1 MSLTLFNIILDAVVR
16 STLKEICGTQE
27 AQHGFG
33 WSVGEHNICFYTDGG
48 RISGQDPIWVQS
60 VLTTM
65 VRMFEIVGLQTNLD
79 KTKAMICTPGFIWGQ
94 QGSDVYK
101 QRATGEGTKFWE
113 RKRTMVSCEMCGEK
127 ISASSLRYHMEI
139 THVRV
144 LLQVRGVDFGGGV
157 LEVYKVSFTWLLKLV
172 DFPVEVCPAKAK
184 TLGRL

>member
-1 MSLTLFNIILDAVVR
+1 
-16 STLKEICGTQE
+16 
-27 AQHGFG
+27 
-33 WSVGEHNICFYTDGG
+33 
-48 RISGQDPIWVQS
+48 
-60 VLTTM
+60 
-65 VRMFEIVGLQTNLD
+65 
-79 KTKAMICTPGFIWGQ
+79 
-94 QGSDVYK
+94 
-101 QRATGEGTKFWE
+101 
-113 RKRTMVSCEMCGEK
+113 MVSCEMCGEK